1 MYRERPSG
9 LGGGTVL
16 WTRTTGPAPSPA
28 LVLPDG
34 CMDLIWRD
42 GDGDGDGD
50 GGAGFVVAGPDTR
63 AQEGA
68 GPPGTTWTGLRFTPG
83 TGPAVLG
90 VPAREL
96 RDLRVPLDAL
106 WPAARVRRLA
116 GEVAGATDRSAA
128 LEAVA
133 ARAAVPPDPL
143 HAAVARALDRGR
155 TVAEVART
163 AGLSERQLHRRSLDA
178 FGYGPKM
185 LARILRLQRALA
197 RARAGTPL
205 AEVAALTGYADQ
217 AHLTREA
224 RALTGRPVGRLVRP
238 VERPPT

>member
-16 WTRTTGPAPSPA
+16 WTRTADPAPAPA
-28 LVLPDG
+28 PVLPDG

-42 GDGDGDGD
+42 GA
-50 GGAGFVVAGPDTR
+50 GGGEGGSGFVVAGPDTR
-63 AQEGA
+63 AQEA
-68 GPPGTTWTGLRFTPG
+68 PAPPGTAWTGLRFAPG

-116 GEVAGATDRSAA
+116 GEVAGAADRGAA

-133 ARAAVPPDPL
+133 ARAAVAPDPL
-143 HAAVARALDRGR
+143 HGAVARALARGR
-155 TVAEVART
+155 PVADVARRV
-163 AGLSERQLHRRSLDA
+163 GLSERQLHRRSLDA
-178 FGYGPKM
+178 FGYGPKT
-185 LARILRLQRALA
+185 LARILRLQRALT
-197 RARAGTPL
+197 RARAGAPL
-205 AEVAALTGYADQ
+205 ARVAALTGYADQ

-224 RALTGRPVGRLVRP
+224 RALTGRPVGALLRV
-238 VERPPT
+238 TG